1 MEYTGTN
8 ISTGGIVTS
17 SQTYQ
22 FDVAY
27 PDLGPDQLLS
37 HRGMLRILQEAAA
50 IASDEV
56 GYGIKDIE
64 RNGVFWIL
72 SGWRLELLERCPW
85 RETITVETWPRT
97 MDGFIS
103 DRDFLAYRGKT
114 LAARATSHWLLVNA
128 ATGRAARVTDA
139 VRAAY
144 DTDSRTLFDT
154 PIPGN
159 GKSPAGARM
168 TFSTTAGR
176 RDIDTNR
183 HVNNICYLD
192 YALEALPEAVYQNL
206 PRTVEITFRRQ
217 ILPGTPIRCL
227 YAQLEDGRHQVE
239 IQSGEEKTTCHAF
252 AWFY

>member
-50 IASDEV
+50 IASDDR
-56 GYGIKDIE
+56 GYGMKDIP
-64 RNGVFWIL
+64 RTGVFWIL

-168 TFSTTAGR
+168 TFSTTAG
-176 RDIDTNR
+176 
-183 HVNNICYLD
+183 
-192 YALEALPEAVYQNL
+192 LPKSPPHGGDHLPPPDPAGDAHPLPVRPVGGRTPPGGDSKRGGKDHL
-206 PRTVEITFRRQ
+206 PRLCLVLLRFLGKGEI
-217 ILPGTPIRCL
+217 
-227 YAQLEDGRHQVE
+227 
-239 IQSGEEKTTCHAF
+239 K
-252 AWFY
+252 